1 MTTIKQALEKAALRL
16 KPHEEARLD
25 AEVLLCHALQAS
37 RAFLYAHSEDK
48 LSPALDD
55 AFGALIEARQAG
67 QPIAYLTGV
76 KEFWS
81 LPLSVNPSTLIPRP
95 ETELLV
101 ETTLQLAPKETIDL
115 LELGTGSGAISIA
128 LAHSR
133 PHWRFTA
140 TDISDLALQTAQ
152 ANAKELALT
161 QIEFLNS
168 DWFEDLPL
176 KHVDMIVSNP
186 PYIEE
191 NDPHLNQGDLRF
203 EPQNALASGPDGLNA
218 LRSIICGATHFL
230 KPQGFLLLEHGY
242 QQAEA
247 VKTLLEAQQFQKIT
261 CHLDLQGHP
270 RVTSAQVR

>member
-1 MTTIKQALEKAALRL
+1 MTTIKQALEKATLAL
-16 KPHEEARLD
+16 KPHEEARID
-25 AEVLLCHALQAS
+25 AEVLLCHVLQAS
-37 RAFLYAHSEDK
+37 RAFLYAHGDDK
-48 LSPALDD
+48 LSPVLDAQFD
-55 AFGALIEARQAG
+55 ALIKARQTG
-67 QPIAYLTGV
+67 QPVAYLTGT

-81 LPLSVNPSTLIPRP
+81 LHFSVNTSTLIPRP

-101 ETTLQLAPKETIDL
+101 ETTLQLAPKETTDL

-133 PHWRFTA
+133 PHWRLTA
-140 TDISDLALQTAQ
+140 TDISDLALQTAR
-152 ANAKELALT
+152 ANADQLSLT
-161 QIEFLNS
+161 HIEFLNS

-176 KHVDMIVSNP
+176 KHFDIIVSNP
-186 PYIEE
+186 PYIED

-203 EPQNALASGPDGLNA
+203 EPKNALASGPDGLNA
-218 LRSIICGATHFL
+218 LRRIIFDATRFL

-247 VKTLLEAQQFQKIT
+247 VKTLLQAQQFQNIM

-270 RVTSAQVR
+270 RVTSAQAH